1 MPIAPSAITLKSTS
15 GKLRALTSE
24 IQIFIPNTDQ
34 STTITAIWDTGAT
47 QTCITQK
54 VVDELGLKPTGIG
67 VVHTAGGEMQVNKY
81 MVTVGLPPNLTIEGV
96 EVPVVTLPDN
106 KDALIGMDIITLG
119 DFSVTNKDG
128 RKGDYPQPAAFAL
141 AFAFDGQSNFEN
153 IRHDFHTSIGGGAQQ
168 ILQLKKFAFERGIFF
183 QQRFCLPPKSLRD
196 AHFNFH

>member
-1 MPIAPSAITLKSTS
+1 MAIAPSAITLKSTG

-24 IQIFIPNTDQ
+24 IQVFIPNTDQ

-67 VVHTAGGEMQVNKY
+67 IVHTAGGEMQVNKY

-119 DFSVTNKDG
+119 DFSITNKDG
-128 RKGDYPQPAAFAL
+128 RTCMSFRVPSLHEIDYAKNPDLVVEEEGDAPVKE
-141 AFAFDGQSNFEN
+141 S
-153 IRHDFHTSIGGGAQQ
+153 
-168 ILQLKKFAFERGIFF
+168 
-183 QQRFCLPPKSLRD
+183 
-196 AHFNFH
+196 